1 MATTGAVVAKID
13 VYRNRNRG
21 PGGSS
26 RLERDRGG
34 SSRLERYKAFIS
46 RASFVCVYNL
56 TLNLDLPTAEPLLIL
71 PLLLLQL
78 LLRLLIL
85 TTRGRFFQWRRQRWP
100 HTTRRFPPVISV
112 KLASLVSRILEGTI
126 VFKHT

>member
-1 MATTGAVVAKID
+1 MAPTGAVVERFD
-13 VYRNRNRG
+13 VYR
-21 PGGSS
+21 S
-26 RLERDRGG
+26 REQRDRGG

-46 RASFVCVYNL
+46 RASSICVYNL
-56 TLNLDLPTAEPLLIL
+56 TLNLDLPTAEPLRIL

-85 TTRGRFFQWRRQRWP
+85 ITRGRFFLCRRQRWP
-100 HTTRRFPPVISV
+100 HATRRFPPVISV
-112 KLASLVSRILEGTI
+112 KLASLASRIVEGTI